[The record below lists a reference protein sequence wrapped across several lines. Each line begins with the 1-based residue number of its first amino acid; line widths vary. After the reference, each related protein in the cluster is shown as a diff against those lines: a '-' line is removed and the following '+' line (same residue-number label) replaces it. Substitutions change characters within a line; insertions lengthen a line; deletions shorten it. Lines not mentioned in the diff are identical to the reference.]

1 MADLEALT
9 RAILDGDRTAAVALT
24 QGAIDEGVAAQEVLD
39 AMGAG
44 MAEVGRRFAC
54 NDIFI
59 PEMLVSAKAMKD
71 ATALLEPLIVDA
83 GIRPEHTIVIGT
95 IEGDLHDIGK
105 NLVGMMLKGA
115 GFEVVDLGVN
125 VSTAR
130 FIEAAREHQADL
142 VGVSA
147 LLTTTM
153 GGMRGLVSS
162 VRESG
167 PPGVRIM
174 VGGAP
179 LTAEFA
185 AEIGADGYSPN
196 AARAVELARTLVGT
210 A

>member
-9 RAILDGDRTAAVALT
+9 RAVTDGDRSAAVAVT
-24 QGAIDEGVAAQEVLD
+24 QQAIDEGLPAQAVLD
-39 AMGAG
+39 AMSNG

-54 NDIFI
+54 NEIFI

-71 ATALLEPLIVDA
+71 ATVLLEPLIVQA
-83 GIRPEHTIVIGT
+83 GIKPEHTVVIGT

-125 VSTAR
+125 VSAAR
-130 FIEAAREHQADL
+130 FVEAAREHAADL

-153 GGMRGLVSS
+153 GNMRGLVST
-162 VRESG
+162 VRDAA

-196 AARAVELARTLVGT
+196 AAKAVELARSLVG
-210 A
+210 AS

>member
-9 RAILDGDRTAAVALT
+9 RAIIDGDRTAAVALT

-142 VGVSA
+142 LGVSA

-153 GGMRGLVSS
+153 GGMRSFVST

-196 AARAVELARTLVGT
+196 AAKAVELARSLVG
-210 A
+210 AV